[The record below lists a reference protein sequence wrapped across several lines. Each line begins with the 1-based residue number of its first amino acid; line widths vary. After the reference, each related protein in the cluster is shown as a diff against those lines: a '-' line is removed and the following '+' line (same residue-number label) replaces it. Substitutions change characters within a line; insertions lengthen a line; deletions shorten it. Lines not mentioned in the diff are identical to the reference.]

1 MTYKPR
7 FGPGKNT
14 KCWCGSGKK
23 AKNCHGLTAD
33 EYAREHRQRTM
44 GPQAG
49 TTFKPATPA
58 MNISQKPWG
67 VPGEDHQLWVVP
79 VMAGENAEASGEKI
93 RDAPG
98 WYKVQLLLSRPG
110 YPFTAEREHKFIDDI
125 VGDSHIV
132 IAKPVKERKPED
144 VDRVELQATGH
155 GKQIIFKGIPN
166 GQGYLGKLIVEQ
178 VTATGFNNAEATV
191 YEALA
196 PFLSAWALHLDIPVH
211 VETIQVT
218 NLQTHTHSLRVRT
231 PAFEM
236 TFAGG
241 VSPQLTDEFCEYA
254 SLYREGMNSNSGF
267 YRFLC
272 FYKIIE
278 SLNVRR
284 GRINEAAKKAGQS
297 IHRPREV
304 MPNNEAELIALLK
317 QVYPWRQQW
326 DSFALNQIL
335 PAEAM
340 GKRLN
345 GIREK
350 YLNPLRVGIAHALL
364 KSGEIRIT
372 LDKLEHIQ
380 EVNRWLPLCRILARI
395 MMNHEFPNEFGLAM
409 KPLFFGRGIS

>member
-1 MTYKPR
+1 
-7 FGPGKNT
+7 
-14 KCWCGSGKK
+14 
-23 AKNCHGLTAD
+23 
-33 EYAREHRQRTM
+33 
-44 GPQAG
+44 
-49 TTFKPATPA
+49 
-58 MNISQKPWG
+58 
-67 VPGEDHQLWVVP
+67 VDH
-79 VMAGENAEASGEKI
+79 
-93 RDAPG
+93 
-98 WYKVQLLLSRPG
+98 
-110 YPFTAEREHKFIDDI
+110 
-125 VGDSHIV
+125 
-132 IAKPVKERKPED
+132 
-144 VDRVELQATGH
+144 VELQATGR

-166 GQGYLGKLIVEQ
+166 DKGYLGKLIVEQ
-178 VTATGFNNAEATV
+178 VGATGFDNAEATV

-218 NLQTHTHSLRVRT
+218 NLRTHTHSLRVRT
-231 PAFEM
+231 PSFEM

-241 VSPQLTDEFCEYA
+241 ISPQLTDKFCEYA
-254 SLYREGMNSNSGF
+254 SLYREGMNSNSGL

-272 FYKIIE
+272 FYKILE
-278 SLNVRR
+278 SLTVRR
-284 GRINEAAKKAGQS
+284 GRINEAAKKAGQQ

-317 QVYPWRQQW
+317 EVYPWRQRW
-326 DSFALNQIL
+326 DSFALTQVL

-380 EVNRWLPLCRILARI
+380 EVNKWLPLCRLLARI

-409 KPLFFGRGIS
+409 QPLFVGRGVS

>member
-1 MTYKPR
+1 MTYRPR
-7 FGPGKNT
+7 FGPGRNT
-14 KCWCGSGKK
+14 KCWCGSRKK
-23 AKNCHGLTAD
+23 AKNCHGLTTD
-33 EYAREHRQRTM
+33 EYARQRRT
-44 GPQAG
+44 GQQ
-49 TTFKPATPA
+49 PATPLEPA
-58 MNISQKPWG
+58 KPTLNISQKPWG

-79 VMAGENAEASGEKI
+79 VMGGEKPEESGGKIRGASGL
-93 RDAPG
+93 
-98 WYKVQLLLSRPG
+98 YNVQLLLSRPG

-132 IAKPVKERKPED
+132 IAKPAKERKPED
-144 VDRVELQATGH
+144 VDHVELQATGH

-166 GQGYLGKLIVEQ
+166 DKGYLGKLIVAQ
-178 VTATGFNNAEATV
+178 VAATGFDSAEATV

-231 PAFEM
+231 PSFEM

-272 FYKIIE
+272 FYKILE

-284 GRINEAAKKAGQS
+284 GRINEAAKKAGQP

-304 MPNNEAELIALLK
+304 MPRNEVELVALLK
-317 QVYPWRQQW
+317 EVYPWRQQW
-326 DSFALNQIL
+326 DTFALTQIM

-350 YLNPLRVGIAHALL
+350 YLNPLRIGIAHALL

-380 EVNRWLPLCRILARI
+380 EVNKWLPLCRILARI

-409 KPLFFGRGIS
+409 KPLFFGRGTS